1 MKTRERA
8 SFPEINIPKK
18 QMLTATMVISTRTG
32 RDENNRVS
40 LVCTA
45 RRVYVKEAKS
55 SIRILRAN
63 PHALERSCH
72 LLPILDCDVVSE
84 RKKSVLTLFS
94 EARFHVS

>member
-8 SFPEINIPKK
+8 SFQEINIPRK

-45 RRVYVKEAKS
+45 RKVYVKEAKS
-55 SIRILRAN
+55 STRILRVNSRAK
-63 PHALERSCH
+63 A
-72 LLPILDCDVVSE
+72 
-84 RKKSVLTLFS
+84 SVPLATNS
-94 EARFHVS
+94 

>member
-8 SFPEINIPKK
+8 SFPEINIPRK

-45 RRVYVKEAKS
+45 RRVYVKEADTRS
-55 SIRILRAN
+55 LRVNSRAK
-63 PHALERSCH
+63 A
-72 LLPILDCDVVSE
+72 
-84 RKKSVLTLFS
+84 SVPLATNS
-94 EARFHVS
+94 